1 MKKDAKYYLGQNYSV
16 EEKSLQ
22 VLDTYREIL
31 KINEGFVKVQ
41 TTSDVKLPE
50 NLKSV
55 DETNMKKIIDG
66 IEKVIENGKL
76 HELFAY
82 AVKVL

>member
-1 MKKDAKYYLGQNYSV
+1 M
-16 EEKSLQ
+16 
-22 VLDTYREIL
+22 

-55 DETNMKKIIDG
+55 DETNMKEIIDG

-82 AVKVL
+82 AEKVL

>member
-22 VLDTYREIL
+22 VLDTYREFL

-55 DETNMKKIIDG
+55 DETNMKEIIDG

-82 AVKVL
+82 AEKVL